1 MSPEAEF
8 ADLLRSHGCVVDD
21 NHPLMDGSK
30 HRVKVIGDKP
40 GEKSGFYVAHLD
52 GHPAGYFKNNRSGL
66 ETRWK
71 AKGYSLT
78 DEQKTALV
86 TKAAIKQ
93 QSRKTEQHE
102 QQLKVAES
110 IKELLAIA
118 PLADSEHPYL
128 LDKNA
133 RPGDLR
139 VVPENADALPADS
152 MIKIGK
158 DWKEAKALRE
168 ENL

>member
-1 MSPEAEF
+1 M
-8 ADLLRSHGCVVDD
+8 
-21 NHPLMDGSK
+21 
-30 HRVKVIGDKP
+30 
-40 GEKSGFYVAHLD
+40 
-52 GHPAGYFKNNRSGL
+52 
-66 ETRWK
+66 
-71 AKGYSLT
+71 
-78 DEQKTALV
+78 
-86 TKAAIKQ
+86 
-93 QSRKTEQHE
+93 
-102 QQLKVAES
+102 KVAEA

-139 VVPENADALPADS
+139 IVPENADALPADS

-168 ENL
+168 ENPGSIVLTAGDLLLPAEDINGQTWTVQTIQPGGAKFL